1 MAKGNMLLG
10 YSRGSVGDVTFYRD
24 GGEQRARARNRKPNN
39 PRSNRQMYQ
48 RAKFAGAVKFFKQS
62 LANFYKMAFEN
73 KKPNES
79 DYNAF
84 MRVNLAQS
92 PLMSKTA
99 FDKPGYPAIGHWTIA
114 QGSMPTLQFETNY
127 GAEHNALAVV
137 LPVKTEET
145 LTVNSTIGDFSAI
158 LINSGLYMAG
168 DIFTMVRIAVRA
180 ESAVLATLP
189 TATPEGNWRTFWTV
203 TQILLDTAD
212 TRKLSDILLS
222 VAAGEIIG
230 TDSDGYIYISNTG
243 DDGFSLVTTRNT
255 ANGLKASYSEIVVTD
270 AIETAITAAEG
281 EDYKNAVLAD
291 WRATGENI
299 LQGALAD
306 PFEPG
311 PWDMLTRT
319 YWNARFTNNSQQLIA
334 NDVTGVETDTYTT
347 GGVLAGSF
355 VLNYEFTNEMWAQKA
370 LETFDAYETITA
382 SHIKV
387 LGRIDFNSNYAT
399 GPFDVERTGNVVSVT
414 YGAEHY
420 QVFST
425 TLVVKMQLSDKLLK
439 QVTITHT
446 DSIDI
451 FEIWNKTQ
459 SGQDFW
465 LPEITGKSTTSPNN
479 RMYIKIK
486 CFNRGLLTRQE
497 INAALHI
504 VATGAQ
510 DMQEEWS
517 EEDMPPGELYNLALR
532 SIHTLPATLE
542 MTTINKHVS
551 CTYTA

>member
-99 FDKPGYPAIGHWTIA
+99 FDKAGYPAIGHWTIA
-114 QGSMPTLQFETNY
+114 QGSMPTLQFFKNY
-127 GAEHNALAVV
+127 GTGEDKLAVV
-137 LPVKTEET
+137 LPVQTEET
-145 LTVNSTIGDFSAI
+145 ISNNTTIGEFSTI
-158 LINSGLYMAG
+158 LINSGLYQPG
-168 DIFTMVRIAVRA
+168 DIFTVVRVRVDA
-180 ESAVLATLP
+180 DTATLATLP
-189 TATPEGNWRTFWTV
+189 TATPEGNWNSYWFV
-203 TQILLDTAD
+203 TQIILDTAD
-212 TRKLSDILLS
+212 TRKVGTELLRED
-222 VAAGEIIG
+222 AGELLFKN
-230 TDSDGYIYISNTG
+230 SDNNIYIGNSG

-255 ANGLKASYSEIVVTD
+255 PNGLKASNSEIVVTD
-270 AIETAITAAEG
+270 TIDAAITTAEG
-281 EDYKNAVLAD
+281 DNYKNDVLAD
-291 WRATGENI
+291 WRASGENI

-311 PWDMLTRT
+311 PWDMLTKT
-319 YWNARFTNNSQQLIA
+319 YWDAHFTNNSQELIIQ
-334 NDVTGVETDTYTT
+334 DVTGVETDTYTT
-347 GGVLAGSF
+347 GAVLAGSF

-370 LETFDAYETITA
+370 LETFDAYETISA

-414 YGAEHY
+414 YGADHY

-446 DSIDI
+446 NDVDI
-451 FEIWNKTQ
+451 FEIYNSQIPFTDNYEWKN
-459 SGQDFW
+459 
-465 LPEITGKSTTSPNN
+465 EITGMDTQYNN
-479 RMYIKIK
+479 RVYLRIKG
-486 CFNRGLLTRQE
+486 FNTENATRQE
-497 INAALHI
+497 INAALNM
-504 VATGAQ
+504 VSQNMQNNTTDWQ
-510 DMQEEWS
+510 DGGT
-517 EEDMPPGELYNLALR
+517 PGVIYNTAVKT
-532 SIHTLPATLE
+532 IIALPAPLQV
-542 MTTINKHVS
+542 TISTGTFSVN
-551 CTYTA
+551 YTA

>member
-62 LANFYKMAFEN
+62 MANFYRMAFEN

-114 QGSMPTLQFETNY
+114 QGSMPTLQFEKNY
-127 GAEHNALAVV
+127 GSQSNALAVV
-137 LPVKTEET
+137 LPVKTDESIS
-145 LTVNSTIGDFSAI
+145 VNSTIGDLSSI

-180 ESAVLATLP
+180 ESSVLATLP

-212 TRKLSDILLS
+212 TRRLSDTLLS

-230 TDSDGYIYISNTG
+230 KDTDGYLFISNTG

-281 EDYKNAVLAD
+281 DDYKNAVLAD
-291 WRATGENI
+291 WRASGENI

-306 PFEPG
+306 PFEAPVVSSAVV
-311 PWDMLTRT
+311 MLYYGRDEHYFDLT
-319 YWNARFTNNSQQLIA
+319 AGTNNIIIQEDGENEIYFRFR
-334 NDVTGVETDTYTT
+334 GV
-347 GGVLAGSF
+347 
-355 VLNYEFTNEMWAQKA
+355 
-370 LETFDAYETITA
+370 
-382 SHIKV
+382 
-387 LGRIDFNSNYAT
+387 R
-399 GPFDVERTGNVVSVT
+399 
-414 YGAEHY
+414 
-420 QVFST
+420 
-425 TLVVKMQLSDKLLK
+425 
-439 QVTITHT
+439 
-446 DSIDI
+446 
-451 FEIWNKTQ
+451 
-459 SGQDFW
+459 
-465 LPEITGKSTTSPNN
+465 LPEIDNMSVSGITITGTDVLPGDETQRAVIYTISPITN
-479 RMYIKIK
+479 YA
-486 CFNRGLLTRQE
+486 E
-497 INAALHI
+497 ITLEFAGQSYSINI
-504 VATGAQ
+504 YKGATIEGIADGPNTPVQ
-510 DMQEEWS
+510 
-517 EEDMPPGELYNLALR
+517 PPL
-532 SIHTLPATLE
+532 SKTWPATSGVEAYELTPKTGE
-542 MTTINKHVS
+542 VVYNVNWDIPPMIASTNVQIQDVGGGKYGVQINRLQDAPSGDYVIKYCGQELVNVKIV
-551 CTYTA
+551 